1 MEFSTLHNI
10 VSSTAEAETG
20 CIFKN
25 GQKAISICR
34 DLIAL
39 GHPQPPTPLKMDN
52 KTTRDI
58 ITSLCKPK
66 RSKPWDMRYH
76 WVEDKVNSNELNLHW
91 KPGSNNWTDYFTKH
105 HAPIYHQMMRYKYLQ
120 WLNLLLALRAM
131 VHLGSPDISEIND
144 PLNFPVAGFFGCQV
158 VIGCN
163 VKQFVKNDKYTLMM
177 HLGSRKEVSC
187 QDAGGLSSL

>member
-58 ITSLCKPK
+58 ITSLCK
-66 RSKPWDMRYH
+66 
-76 WVEDKVNSNELNLHW
+76 HW

-163 VKQFVKNDKYTLMM
+163 VTQFVKNDKYTLMM